1 MPNDKTIQIA
11 SVEAVRS
18 RVDKLRYRSEEI
30 KGRLAEVLIDLWN
43 PERILKEID
52 PTVDVASLK
61 YGYPQFAEVIN
72 AIDNNIYVS
81 SLIEGPFHMSPILLQ
96 GNPGLGKT
104 YFVKQLA
111 DVLGLPYFE
120 ISLATIT
127 ASFTLSGGSLQWAEG
142 TVGELAKIIA
152 RSTVANPIVLL
163 DEVDKCMNEARYN
176 PSNVL
181 YSLLEPHTA
190 KRFKDEALELELD
203 LSHVIWICTANYPEL
218 IPAPIL
224 SRMNVF
230 EITLP
235 APKQMQQV
243 VNHMYGQFRSQS
255 AYGRFL
261 AEALEEDVIEE
272 LAHLSPREI
281 RINLEESS
289 LKAVRR
295 GSQSI
300 SVNDLSRASRKEV
313 HRVGFI

>member
-1 MPNDKTIQIA
+1 MPHDKIIQIA

-18 RVDKLRYRSEEI
+18 RIDKLRYRSEEV

-43 PERILKEID
+43 PERILKRVD
-52 PTVDVASLK
+52 PAVNVSSLK
-61 YGYPQFAEVIN
+61 YGYPQFTEVID

-81 SLIEGPFHMSPILLQ
+81 SLIEGPFHMGPILLQ

-152 RSTVANPIVLL
+152 RSPVANPIVLL
-163 DEVDKCMNEARYN
+163 DEVDKCMAEGRYT

-181 YSLLEPHTA
+181 YSLLEPHTG

-243 VNHMYGQFRSQS
+243 VNHMYSQFRSQS

-272 LAHLSPREI
+272 LSHLSPREI
-281 RINLEESS
+281 RISLEESS
-289 LKAVRR
+289 VKAVRL
-295 GSQSI
+295 GAQSI
-300 SVNDLSRASRKEV
+300 SVNDLSRKSRKEV
-313 HRVGFI
+313 RRVGFF